1 MRASRNYQL
10 ERVLNMK
17 KLIAICIVIALTSA
31 GLAPAVQADTPK
43 TLVII
48 DSGIAA
54 ELPWVQQ
61 MLVDEAC
68 FIEYGKC
75 PNGQS
80 SMFGKGAAALDVARI
95 KSSAFSHGTQMA
107 SVAYEIDPNTKL
119 VMIRIVGMSE
129 KGFANSYTSRA
140 VTKALTWVSENS
152 ERLNV
157 GAVSLS
163 VGRSYKESSCPIEA
177 DLQNQIRNLMSR
189 NIPVIAAT
197 GNGSNKLKV
206 DYPAC
211 VPEVI
216 AVGATD
222 RRYTV
227 RNIQGWVYPIML
239 ISNQGPDLDL
249 YTLGRYTTTDA
260 FGQKSISMG
269 TSSATAAF
277 ATHVVKQLNL
287 GLSYVDVMA
296 QVRASFVNAYRTATD
311 FLPLHFEIVR

>member
-1 MRASRNYQL
+1 
-10 ERVLNMK
+10 MK
-17 KLIAICIVIALTSA
+17 KLISLFVVIALAAA
-31 GLAPAVQADTPK
+31 GITPAAQAATPK

-61 MLVDEAC
+61 MLIEEAC

-80 SMFGKGAAALDVARI
+80 TMFGKGAASLDVARI
-95 KSSAFSHGTQMA
+95 KHKAMSHGTQMA

-119 VMIRIVGMSE
+119 VMIRIVGMSD
-129 KGFANSYTSRA
+129 KGFANSYTTRA
-140 VTKALTWVSENS
+140 VTRALNWVNENA
-152 ERLNV
+152 ERLNI

-163 VGRSYKESSCPIEA
+163 VGRAYKEASCPIETE
-177 DLQNQIRNLMSR
+177 LQTQVRNLFIR

-227 RNIQGWVYPIML
+227 KAIQGWVYPIML

-249 YTLGRYTTTDA
+249 YALGRYTTTDA
-260 FGQKSISMG
+260 FGQKSVSMG

-277 ATHVVKQLNL
+277 ATYVVKQMNL
-287 GLSYVDVMA
+287 GLGYTDVMTK
-296 QVRASFVNAYRTATD
+296 VRASLVNAYRTVTD
-311 FLPLHFEIVR
+311 FLPLHFEIVK

>member
-1 MRASRNYQL
+1 
-10 ERVLNMK
+10 MK
-17 KLIAICIVIALTSA
+17 KLISLFVVIALAAA
-31 GLAPAVQADTPK
+31 GITPAAQAATPK

-54 ELPWVQQ
+54 DLPWVQQ

-80 SMFGKGAAALDVARI
+80 TMFGKGAAALQVSRI
-95 KSSAFSHGTQMA
+95 KDKAMSHGTQMA
-107 SVAYEIDPNTKL
+107 SVAYEIDPSTKL

-129 KGFANSYTSRA
+129 KGFANSYTTRA
-140 VTKALTWVSENS
+140 VTKALNWVNENA

-163 VGRSYKESSCPIEA
+163 VGRSYKEASCPIEA
-177 DLQNQIRNLMSR
+177 ELQAQVRNLLTR

-227 RNIQGWVYPIML
+227 KAIQGWVYPIML

-249 YTLGRYTTTDA
+249 YALGRYTTTDA
-260 FGQKSISMG
+260 FGQKSVSMG

-277 ATHVVKQLNL
+277 AAYVVKQMNL
-287 GLSYVDVMA
+287 GLGYTDVMTK
-296 QVRASFVNAYRTATD
+296 VRASLVNAYRTVTD
-311 FLPLHFEIVR
+311 FLPLHFEIAK

>member
-1 MRASRNYQL
+1 
-10 ERVLNMK
+10 MK
-17 KLIAICIVIALTSA
+17 KLISLFVVIALAAA
-31 GLAPAVQADTPK
+31 GITPAAQAATPK

-54 ELPWVQQ
+54 DLPWAQQ
-61 MLVDEAC
+61 MIVDEAC

-80 SMFGKGAAALDVARI
+80 TMFGKGAAVLQVSRI
-95 KSSAFSHGTQMA
+95 KDKAMSHGTQMA
-107 SVAYEIDPNTKL
+107 SVAYEIDPSTKL

-129 KGFANSYTSRA
+129 KGFANSYTTRA
-140 VTKALTWVSENS
+140 VTKALNWVNENA

-163 VGRSYKESSCPIEA
+163 VGRSYKEASCPIEA
-177 DLQNQIRNLMSR
+177 ELQAQVRNLLSR

-227 RNIQGWVYPIML
+227 KAIQGWVYPIML
-239 ISNQGPDLDL
+239 MSNQGPDLDL
-249 YTLGRYTTTDA
+249 YALGRYTTTDA
-260 FGQKSISMG
+260 FGQKSVSMG

-277 ATHVVKQLNL
+277 ATYVVKQINL
-287 GLSYVDVMA
+287 GLGYTDVMTK
-296 QVRASFVNAYRTATD
+296 VRASLVNAYRTVTD
-311 FLPLHFEIVR
+311 YVPLHFEIVK

>member
-1 MRASRNYQL
+1 
-10 ERVLNMK
+10 
-17 KLIAICIVIALTSA
+17 
-31 GLAPAVQADTPK
+31 
-43 TLVII
+43 
-48 DSGIAA
+48 
-54 ELPWVQQ
+54 
-61 MLVDEAC
+61 
-68 FIEYGKC
+68 
-75 PNGQS
+75 
-80 SMFGKGAAALDVARI
+80 MFGKGAASLDVARI
-95 KSSAFSHGTQMA
+95 KHKAMSHGTQMA
-107 SVAYEIDPNTKL
+107 SVAYEIDPSTKL

-129 KGFANSYTSRA
+129 KGFANSYTTRA
-140 VTKALTWVSENS
+140 VNKALNWVNENA

-163 VGRSYKESSCPIEA
+163 VGRSYKEASCPIEA
-177 DLQNQIRNLMSR
+177 ELQTQVRNLLTR

-227 RNIQGWVYPIML
+227 RAIQGWVYPIML

-249 YTLGRYTTTDA
+249 YALGRYTTTDA
-260 FGQKSISMG
+260 FGQKSVSIG

-277 ATHVVKQLNL
+277 ATYVVKQMSL
-287 GLSYVDVMA
+287 GLAYTDVMTK
-296 QVRASFVNAYRTATD
+296 VRASLVNAYRTVTD
-311 FLPLHFEIVR
+311 FLPLHFEIVK

>member
-1 MRASRNYQL
+1 
-10 ERVLNMK
+10 MK
-17 KLIAICIVIALTSA
+17 KLISLFVVTALAAA
-31 GLAPAVQADTPK
+31 GITPAAQAATPK

-54 ELPWVQQ
+54 DLPWVQQ
-61 MLVDEAC
+61 MIVDEAC

-80 SMFGKGAAALDVARI
+80 AMFGKGAASLDVARI
-95 KSSAFSHGTQMA
+95 KHKAMSHGTQMA
-107 SVAYEIDPNTKL
+107 SVAYEIDPSAKL

-129 KGFANSYTSRA
+129 KGFANSYTTRA
-140 VTKALTWVSENS
+140 VTKALNWVNENA

-163 VGRSYKESSCPIEA
+163 VGRSYKEASCPIEA
-177 DLQNQIRNLMSR
+177 ELQAQVRNLLTR

-197 GNGSNKLKV
+197 GNGSNKVKV

-227 RNIQGWVYPIML
+227 RAIQGWVYPIML
-239 ISNQGPDLDL
+239 MSNQGLDLDL
-249 YTLGRYTTTDA
+249 YALGRYTTTDA
-260 FGQKSISMG
+260 FGQKSVSMG

-277 ATHVVKQLNL
+277 ATYVVKQLNL
-287 GLSYVDVMA
+287 GLKYTDVMTN
-296 QVRASFVNAYRTATD
+296 VRTSLVNAYRTVTD
-311 FLPLHFEIVR
+311 FLPLHFEIVK

>member
-1 MRASRNYQL
+1 
-10 ERVLNMK
+10 MK
-17 KLIAICIVIALTSA
+17 KLISLFVVIALAAA
-31 GLAPAVQADTPK
+31 GITPAAQAATPK

-54 ELPWVQQ
+54 DLPWVQQ

-68 FIEYGKC
+68 IIEYGKC

-80 SMFGKGAAALDVARI
+80 TMFGKGAAALQVSRI
-95 KSSAFSHGTQMA
+95 KDKAMSHGTQMA
-107 SVAYEIDPNTKL
+107 SVAYEIDPSTKL

-129 KGFANSYTSRA
+129 KGFANSYTTRA
-140 VTKALTWVSENS
+140 VTKALNWVNENA

-163 VGRSYKESSCPIEA
+163 VGRSYKEASCPIEA
-177 DLQNQIRNLMSR
+177 ELQTQVRNLLTR

-227 RNIQGWVYPIML
+227 KAIQGWVYPIML

-249 YTLGRYTTTDA
+249 YALGRYTTTDA

-277 ATHVVKQLNL
+277 ATYVVKQMNL
-287 GLSYVDVMA
+287 GLGYTDVMTK
-296 QVRASFVNAYRTATD
+296 VRASLVNAYRTVTD
-311 FLPLHFEIVR
+311 FLPLHFEIVK

>member
-1 MRASRNYQL
+1 
-10 ERVLNMK
+10 MK
-17 KLIAICIVIALTSA
+17 KLISLFVVIALAAA
-31 GLAPAVQADTPK
+31 GVTPAAQAATPK

-54 ELPWVQQ
+54 DLPWVQQ
-61 MLVDEAC
+61 MIVDEAC

-80 SMFGKGAAALDVARI
+80 TMFGKGAASLDVARI
-95 KSSAFSHGTQMA
+95 KHRAMSHGTQMA
-107 SVAYEIDPNTKL
+107 SVAYEIDPSTEL
-119 VMIRIVGMSE
+119 VMIRIVGMSD
-129 KGFANSYTSRA
+129 KGFANSYTTRA
-140 VTKALTWVSENS
+140 VTRALNWVNENA

-163 VGRSYKESSCPIEA
+163 VGRAYKETSCPIESE
-177 DLQNQIRNLMSR
+177 LQTQVLNLLSR

-197 GNGSNKLKV
+197 GNGSNRLKV

-227 RNIQGWVYPIML
+227 RAIQGWVYPIML
-239 ISNQGPDLDL
+239 ISNQGLDLDL
-249 YTLGRYTTTDA
+249 YALGRYTTTDA
-260 FGQKSISMG
+260 FGQKSVSMG

-277 ATHVVKQLNL
+277 ATYVVNQMNSGL
-287 GLSYVDVMA
+287 GYTDVMTKV
-296 QVRASFVNAYRTATD
+296 QASLVNAYRTVTD
-311 FLPLHFEIVR
+311 FLPLHFEIVK

>member
-1 MRASRNYQL
+1 
-10 ERVLNMK
+10 MK
-17 KLIAICIVIALTSA
+17 KLISLLVIVALAAA
-31 GLAPAVQADTPK
+31 GITPAAQAASPK

-54 ELPWVQQ
+54 DLPFAQQ

-80 SMFGKGAAALDVARI
+80 TMFGKGAAALQVSKIQD
-95 KSSAFSHGTQMA
+95 KSMSHGTQMA
-107 SVAYEIDPNTKL
+107 SVAYEIDPTTKL
-119 VMIRIVGMSE
+119 VMVRIVGMSD
-129 KGFANSYTSRA
+129 KGFANSYTTRA
-140 VTKALTWVSENS
+140 VTKALNWVNENA

-163 VGRSYKESSCPIEA
+163 VGRSYKEATCPIEA
-177 DLQNQIRNLMSR
+177 ELQTQVRNLLSK

-211 VPEVI
+211 VSEVI

-222 RRYTV
+222 KRYTIK
-227 RNIQGWVYPIML
+227 NIQGWVYPIML

-249 YTLGRYTTTDA
+249 YALGRYITTDA
-260 FGQKSISMG
+260 FGQKTISIG

-277 ATHVVKQLNL
+277 ATYVVKQMNL
-287 GLSYVDVMA
+287 GFGYNEVMTT
-296 QVRASFVNAYRTATD
+296 VRASLVNAYHTVTD
-311 FLPLHFEIVR
+311 FLPLHFEIGK

>member
-1 MRASRNYQL
+1 
-10 ERVLNMK
+10 MK
-17 KLIAICIVIALTSA
+17 KLISLFVVIALAAA
-31 GLAPAVQADTPK
+31 GITPAAQAATPK

-54 ELPWVQQ
+54 DLPWVQQ
-61 MLVDEAC
+61 ILVDEAC

-80 SMFGKGAAALDVARI
+80 TMFGKGAASLDVARI
-95 KSSAFSHGTQMA
+95 KHKAMSHGTQMA
-107 SVAYEIDPNTKL
+107 SVAYEIDPSTKL

-129 KGFANSYTSRA
+129 KGFANSYTTRA
-140 VTKALTWVSENS
+140 VTKALNWVNENA

-163 VGRSYKESSCPIEA
+163 VGRSYKEASCPIEA
-177 DLQNQIRNLMSR
+177 ELQAQVRNLLTR

-222 RRYTV
+222 RRYTMKA
-227 RNIQGWVYPIML
+227 IQGWVYPIML

-249 YTLGRYTTTDA
+249 YALGRYTTTDA
-260 FGQKSISMG
+260 FGQKSVSIG

-277 ATHVVKQLNL
+277 ATYVVKQMNL
-287 GLSYVDVMA
+287 GLGYTDVMS
-296 QVRASFVNAYRTATD
+296 QVRASLVNAYRPVTD
-311 FLPLHFEIVR
+311 FLPMHFEIVK

>member
-1 MRASRNYQL
+1 
-10 ERVLNMK
+10 MK
-17 KLIAICIVIALTSA
+17 KLISLFVVIALAAA
-31 GLAPAVQADTPK
+31 GITPAAQAATPK

-54 ELPWVQQ
+54 DLPWVQQ
-61 MLVDEAC
+61 MLIDEAC

-80 SMFGKGAAALDVARI
+80 TMFGKGAASLDVARI
-95 KSSAFSHGTQMA
+95 KHKAMSHGTQMA
-107 SVAYEIDPNTKL
+107 SVAFEIDPNTKL

-129 KGFANSYTSRA
+129 KGFANSYTTRA
-140 VTKALTWVSENS
+140 VTKALNWVNENA

-163 VGRSYKESSCPIEA
+163 VGRSYKEASCPIEA
-177 DLQNQIRNLMSR
+177 ELQAQVRNLLTR

-227 RNIQGWVYPIML
+227 KAIQGWVYPIML
-239 ISNQGPDLDL
+239 ISNQGADLDL
-249 YTLGRYTTTDA
+249 YALGRYTTTDA
-260 FGQKSISMG
+260 FGQKSVSMG

-277 ATHVVKQLNL
+277 ATYVVKQLNL
-287 GLSYVDVMA
+287 GLEYTEVMTK
-296 QVRASFVNAYRTATD
+296 VRASLVNAYRTVTD
-311 FLPLHFEIVR
+311 FLPLHFEIVK

>member
-1 MRASRNYQL
+1 
-10 ERVLNMK
+10 MK
-17 KLIAICIVIALTSA
+17 KLISLFVAIALAAA
-31 GLAPAVQADTPK
+31 GITPAAQAATPK

-54 ELPWVQQ
+54 DFPWVQQ

-80 SMFGKGAAALDVARI
+80 TMFGKGAAALQVSRI
-95 KSSAFSHGTQMA
+95 KDKAMSHGTQMA
-107 SVAYEIDPNTKL
+107 SVAYEIDPTTKL

-129 KGFANSYTSRA
+129 KGFANSYTTRA
-140 VTKALTWVSENS
+140 VTKALNWVNENA

-163 VGRSYKESSCPIEA
+163 VGRSYKEASCPIEA
-177 DLQNQIRNLMSR
+177 ELQTQVRNLLTR

-227 RNIQGWVYPIML
+227 KSIQGWVYPIML

-249 YTLGRYTTTDA
+249 YALGRYTTTDA
-260 FGQKSISMG
+260 FGQKSVSMG

-277 ATHVVKQLNL
+277 ATYVVKQLNL
-287 GLSYVDVMA
+287 GLGYTDVMTK
-296 QVRASFVNAYRTATD
+296 VRASLVNAYRTVTD
-311 FLPLHFEIVR
+311 FLPLHFEIAK

>member
-1 MRASRNYQL
+1 
-10 ERVLNMK
+10 MK
-17 KLIAICIVIALTSA
+17 KLISLVVVIALAAA
-31 GLAPAVQADTPK
+31 GITPAAQAATPK

-54 ELPWVQQ
+54 DLPWVQQ
-61 MLVDEAC
+61 ILVDEAC

-80 SMFGKGAAALDVARI
+80 AMFGKGAAALQVSRI
-95 KSSAFSHGTQMA
+95 KDKAMSHGTQMA
-107 SVAYEIDPNTKL
+107 SVAYEIDPSTKL
-119 VMIRIVGMSE
+119 VMIRIVGMSD
-129 KGFANSYTSRA
+129 KGFANSYTTRA
-140 VTKALTWVSENS
+140 VTKALNWVNEYA

-163 VGRSYKESSCPIEA
+163 VGRSYKEASCPIEVE
-177 DLQNQIRNLMSR
+177 LQTQVRNLLNR
-189 NIPVIAAT
+189 NIPVVAAT

-227 RNIQGWVYPIML
+227 KAIQGWVYPIML

-249 YTLGRYTTTDA
+249 YALGRYTTTDA
-260 FGQKSISMG
+260 FGQKSVSMG

-277 ATHVVKQLNL
+277 ATYVVKQMNTGL
-287 GLSYVDVMA
+287 GYTEVMA
-296 QVRASFVNAYRTATD
+296 KVRASLVNAYRTVTD
-311 FLPLHFEIVR
+311 FLPLHFEIVK

>member
-1 MRASRNYQL
+1 
-10 ERVLNMK
+10 MK
-17 KLIAICIVIALTSA
+17 KLISLFVAIALAAA
-31 GLAPAVQADTPK
+31 GITPAAQAATPK

-54 ELPWVQQ
+54 DFPWVQQ

-80 SMFGKGAAALDVARI
+80 TMFGKGAAALQVSRI
-95 KSSAFSHGTQMA
+95 KDKAMSHGTQMA
-107 SVAYEIDPNTKL
+107 SVAYEIDPTTKL

-129 KGFANSYTSRA
+129 KGFANSYTTRA
-140 VTKALTWVSENS
+140 VTKALNWVNENA

-163 VGRSYKESSCPIEA
+163 VGRSYKEASCPIEA
-177 DLQNQIRNLMSR
+177 ELQTQVRNLLTR

-227 RNIQGWVYPIML
+227 KAIQGWVYPIML
-239 ISNQGPDLDL
+239 MSNQGPDLDL
-249 YTLGRYTTTDA
+249 YALGRFTTTDA
-260 FGQKSISMG
+260 FGQKSVSMG

-277 ATHVVKQLNL
+277 ATYVVKQINL
-287 GLSYVDVMA
+287 GLGYTDVMTK
-296 QVRASFVNAYRTATD
+296 VRASLVNAYRTVTD
-311 FLPLHFEIVR
+311 YVPLHFEIVK

>member
-1 MRASRNYQL
+1 MISL
-10 ERVLNMK
+10 FV
-17 KLIAICIVIALTSA
+17 VIALA
-31 GLAPAVQADTPK
+31 AVGITPVAQAATPK

-54 ELPWVQQ
+54 ELPWVQE
-61 MLVDEAC
+61 MLVEEAC

-75 PNGQS
+75 PNGQNT
-80 SMFGKGAAALDVARI
+80 MFGKGAAALQVSKI
-95 KSSAFSHGTQMA
+95 KDMAMSHGTQMA
-107 SVAYEIDPNTKL
+107 SVAYEINPTTKL
-119 VMIRIVGMSE
+119 VIVRIVGMSD
-129 KGFANSYTSRA
+129 KGFANSYTTRA
-140 VTKALTWVSENS
+140 VTRALNWVNENA

-163 VGRSYKESSCPIEA
+163 VGRSYKEASCPIEA
-177 DLQNQIRNLMSR
+177 ELQSQVRNLLNR
-189 NIPVIAAT
+189 NIPVMAAT
-197 GNGSNKLKV
+197 GNGSNKFKV

-249 YTLGRYTTTDA
+249 YALGRYTATDA

-269 TSSATAAF
+269 TSSATVAF
-277 ATHVVKQLNL
+277 AAYVVKQLNL
-287 GLSYVDVMA
+287 GQGYNEVMTK
-296 QVRASFVNAYRTATD
+296 VRASLVNAYRTATD
-311 FLPLHFEIVR
+311 FLPLHFEIVK

>member
-1 MRASRNYQL
+1 MPISHNHRL

-17 KLIAICIVIALTSA
+17 KLISICIVIALAAA
-31 GLAPAVQADTPK
+31 GITPAAQAATPK

-54 ELPWVQQ
+54 DLPWVQQ

-80 SMFGKGAAALDVARI
+80 SMFGKGAASLDVARI
-95 KSSAFSHGTQMA
+95 KSRSFSHGTQMA

-119 VMIRIVGMSE
+119 VMIRIVGMSD
-129 KGFANSYTSRA
+129 KGFANSYTTRA
-140 VTKALTWVSENS
+140 VTRALNWVNENA

-163 VGRSYKESSCPIEA
+163 VGRAYKEVSCPIESE
-177 DLQNQIRNLMSR
+177 LQAQVRNLLTR

-211 VPEVI
+211 VPEVV

-227 RNIQGWVYPIML
+227 RAIQGWVYPIML

-249 YTLGRYTTTDA
+249 YALGRYTTTDA
-260 FGQKSISMG
+260 FGQKSVSMG

-277 ATHVVKQLNL
+277 STYLVKQLNL
-287 GLSYVDVMA
+287 GLSYIDVMA
-296 QVRASFVNAYRTATD
+296 QVRSSLVNAYRTVTD

>member
-1 MRASRNYQL
+1 
-10 ERVLNMK
+10 MK
-17 KLIAICIVIALTSA
+17 KLISLFVVIALAAA
-31 GLAPAVQADTPK
+31 GITPAAQAATPK

-54 ELPWVQQ
+54 HLPWVQQ
-61 MLVDEAC
+61 MIVDEAC

-80 SMFGKGAAALDVARI
+80 AMFGKGAASLDVARI
-95 KSSAFSHGTQMA
+95 KHKAMSHGTQMA
-107 SVAYEIDPNTKL
+107 SVAYEIDPSTKL

-129 KGFANSYTSRA
+129 KGFANSYTIRA
-140 VTKALTWVSENS
+140 VTKALNWVNENA

-163 VGRSYKESSCPIEA
+163 VGRSYKEASCPIEA
-177 DLQNQIRNLMSR
+177 ELQAQVRNLLTR

-227 RNIQGWVYPIML
+227 KAIQGWVYPIML
-239 ISNQGPDLDL
+239 MSNQGPDLDL
-249 YTLGRYTTTDA
+249 YALGRYTTTDA

-277 ATHVVKQLNL
+277 ATYVVKQMNL
-287 GLSYVDVMA
+287 GLGYTDVMTK
-296 QVRASFVNAYRTATD
+296 VRASLVNAYRTVTD
-311 FLPLHFEIVR
+311 FLPLHLEIVK

>member
-1 MRASRNYQL
+1 
-10 ERVLNMK
+10 MK
-17 KLIAICIVIALTSA
+17 KLISLFAVIALAAA
-31 GLAPAVQADTPK
+31 GITPAAQAATPK

-54 ELPWVQQ
+54 DLQWVQQ

-75 PNGQS
+75 PNGQNT
-80 SMFGKGAAALDVARI
+80 MFGKGAASLDVARI
-95 KSSAFSHGTQMA
+95 KHKAMSHGTQMA
-107 SVAYEIDPNTKL
+107 SVAYEIDPSTKL
-119 VMIRIVGMSE
+119 VMIRVVGMSD
-129 KGFANSYTSRA
+129 KGFANSYTTRA
-140 VTKALTWVSENS
+140 VTKALNWVNENA

-163 VGRSYKESSCPIEA
+163 VGRSYKEATCPIEA
-177 DLQNQIRNLMSR
+177 ELQTQVRNLLIR

-197 GNGSNKLKV
+197 GNGSNRLKV

-211 VPEVI
+211 VPEVF

-227 RNIQGWVYPIML
+227 RAIQGWVYPIML
-239 ISNQGPDLDL
+239 NSNQGPDLDL
-249 YTLGRYTTTDA
+249 YALGRYTTTDA
-260 FGQKSISMG
+260 LGQKSVSMG

-277 ATHVVKQLNL
+277 ATYVVKQMNL
-287 GLSYVDVMA
+287 GLTYTDVMTK
-296 QVRASFVNAYRTATD
+296 VRASLVNAYRTVTD
-311 FLPLHFEIVR
+311 FLPLHFEIVK

>member
-1 MRASRNYQL
+1 
-10 ERVLNMK
+10 MK
-17 KLIAICIVIALTSA
+17 KLISLFVVIALAAA
-31 GLAPAVQADTPK
+31 GITPAAQAATPK

-54 ELPWVQQ
+54 DLPWVQQ
-61 MLVDEAC
+61 MIVDEAC

-80 SMFGKGAAALDVARI
+80 TMFGKGAASLDVARI
-95 KSSAFSHGTQMA
+95 KHKAMSHGTQMA
-107 SVAYEIDPNTKL
+107 SVAYEIDPSTKL
-119 VMIRIVGMSE
+119 VMIRIVGMSD
-129 KGFANSYTSRA
+129 KGFANSYTTRA
-140 VTKALTWVSENS
+140 VTRALNWVNENA

-163 VGRSYKESSCPIEA
+163 VGRSYKEASCPIEA
-177 DLQNQIRNLMSR
+177 ELQSQVRNLLNR

-227 RNIQGWVYPIML
+227 KAIQGWVYPIML
-239 ISNQGPDLDL
+239 MSNQGPDLDL
-249 YTLGRYTTTDA
+249 YALGRYTTTDA
-260 FGQKSISMG
+260 FGQKSVSIG

-277 ATHVVKQLNL
+277 ATYVVKQMNL
-287 GLSYVDVMA
+287 GLGYTDVMTK
-296 QVRASFVNAYRTATD
+296 VRASLVNAYRTVTD
-311 FLPLHFEIVR
+311 FLPLHFEIVK

>member
-1 MRASRNYQL
+1 
-10 ERVLNMK
+10 MK
-17 KLIAICIVIALTSA
+17 KLISLFVVIALAAA
-31 GLAPAVQADTPK
+31 GITPAAQAATPK

-48 DSGIAA
+48 DSGSAA
-54 ELPWVQQ
+54 DLPWVQQ
-61 MLVDEAC
+61 ILVDEAC

-80 SMFGKGAAALDVARI
+80 TMFGKGAAALQVSRI
-95 KSSAFSHGTQMA
+95 KDKAMSHGTQMA
-107 SVAYEIDPNTKL
+107 SVAYEIDPSTKL

-129 KGFANSYTSRA
+129 KGFANSYTTRA
-140 VTKALTWVSENS
+140 VTKALNWVNENA

-163 VGRSYKESSCPIEA
+163 VGRSYKEASCPIEA
-177 DLQNQIRNLMSR
+177 ELQAQVRNLLNR
-189 NIPVIAAT
+189 NIPVVAAT

-222 RRYTV
+222 RRYTMKA
-227 RNIQGWVYPIML
+227 IQGWVYPIML

-249 YTLGRYTTTDA
+249 YALGRYTTTDA
-260 FGQKSISMG
+260 FGQKSVSMG

-277 ATHVVKQLNL
+277 ATYVVKQMNTGL
-287 GLSYVDVMA
+287 GYTEVMA
-296 QVRASFVNAYRTATD
+296 KVRASLVNAYRTVTD
-311 FLPLHFEIVR
+311 FLPLHFEIVK

>member
-1 MRASRNYQL
+1 
-10 ERVLNMK
+10 MK
-17 KLIAICIVIALTSA
+17 KLISLFVLVALAAA
-31 GLAPAVQADTPK
+31 GITPAAQAATPK

-61 MLVDEAC
+61 MLIEEAC

-80 SMFGKGAAALDVARI
+80 TMFGKGAASLDVARI
-95 KSSAFSHGTQMA
+95 KHKAMSHGTQMA

-119 VMIRIVGMSE
+119 VMIRIVGMSD
-129 KGFANSYTSRA
+129 KGFANSYTTRA
-140 VTKALTWVSENS
+140 VTRALNWVNENA
-152 ERLNV
+152 ERLNI

-163 VGRSYKESSCPIEA
+163 VGRAYKEASCPIETE
-177 DLQNQIRNLMSR
+177 LQTQVRNLFIR

-227 RNIQGWVYPIML
+227 KAIQGWVYPIML

-249 YTLGRYTTTDA
+249 YALGRYTTTDA
-260 FGQKSISMG
+260 FGQKSVSMG

-277 ATHVVKQLNL
+277 ATYVVKQMNL
-287 GLSYVDVMA
+287 GLGFTDVMTK
-296 QVRASFVNAYRTATD
+296 VRASLVNAYRTVTD
-311 FLPLHFEIVR
+311 FLPLHFEIVK

>member
-1 MRASRNYQL
+1 
-10 ERVLNMK
+10 MK
-17 KLIAICIVIALTSA
+17 KLILLFVVIALAAA
-31 GLAPAVQADTPK
+31 GITPAAQAATPK

-54 ELPWVQQ
+54 DLPWVQQ

-80 SMFGKGAAALDVARI
+80 TMFGKGAAVLQVSRI
-95 KSSAFSHGTQMA
+95 KDKAMSHGTQMA
-107 SVAYEIDPNTKL
+107 SVAYEIDPSTKL

-129 KGFANSYTSRA
+129 KGFANSYTTRA
-140 VTKALTWVSENS
+140 VTKALNWVNENA
-152 ERLNV
+152 EGLNV

-163 VGRSYKESSCPIEA
+163 VGRSYKEASCPIEA
-177 DLQNQIRNLMSR
+177 ELQVQVRNLLTR

-227 RNIQGWVYPIML
+227 KAIHGWVYPIML
-239 ISNQGPDLDL
+239 MSNQGPDLDL
-249 YTLGRYTTTDA
+249 YALGRYTTTDA

-277 ATHVVKQLNL
+277 ATYVVKQMNL
-287 GLSYVDVMA
+287 GLGYTDVMTK
-296 QVRASFVNAYRTATD
+296 VRASLVNAYRTVTD
-311 FLPLHFEIVR
+311 FLPLHFEIVK

>member
-1 MRASRNYQL
+1 
-10 ERVLNMK
+10 MK
-17 KLIAICIVIALTSA
+17 KLISICIVIALATA
-31 GLAPAVQADTPK
+31 GITPAVQAATPK

-54 ELPWVQQ
+54 DLPWVQQ

-80 SMFGKGAAALDVARI
+80 SMFGKGAASLDVARI
-95 KSSAFSHGTQMA
+95 KSRSFSHGTQMA

-119 VMIRIVGMSE
+119 IMIRIIGMSD
-129 KGFANSYTSRA
+129 KGFANSYTTKA
-140 VTKALTWVSENS
+140 VTRALNWVNENA

-163 VGRSYKESSCPIEA
+163 VGRAYKEVSCPIESE
-177 DLQNQIRNLMSR
+177 LQTQVRNLLNR

-197 GNGSNKLKV
+197 GNGSNRLKV

-222 RRYTV
+222 RRYTL
-227 RNIQGWVYPIML
+227 RAIQGWVYPIML

-249 YTLGRYTTTDA
+249 YALGRYTTTDA
-260 FGQKSISMG
+260 FGEKSVSIG

-277 ATHVVKQLNL
+277 STYVVKQLNL
-287 GLSYVDVMA
+287 GLNYVDVMT
-296 QVRASFVNAYRTATD
+296 QVRSSLVNAYRTVTD
-311 FLPLHFEIVR
+311 FLPLHFEIVG

>member
-1 MRASRNYQL
+1 MPISHNHRL

-17 KLIAICIVIALTSA
+17 KLISICIVIALAAA
-31 GLAPAVQADTPK
+31 GITPAAQAATPK

-54 ELPWVQQ
+54 DLPWVQQ

-80 SMFGKGAAALDVARI
+80 SMFGKGAASLDVARI
-95 KSSAFSHGTQMA
+95 KSRSFSHGTQMA
-107 SVAYEIDPNTKL
+107 SVAYEIDSNTKL
-119 VMIRIVGMSE
+119 VMIRIVGMSD
-129 KGFANSYTSRA
+129 KGFANSYTTRA
-140 VTKALTWVSENS
+140 VTRALNWVNENA

-163 VGRSYKESSCPIEA
+163 VGRAYKEVSCPIESE
-177 DLQNQIRNLMSR
+177 LQAQVRNLLTR

-211 VPEVI
+211 VPEVV

-227 RNIQGWVYPIML
+227 RAIQGWVYPIML

-249 YTLGRYTTTDA
+249 YALGRYTTTDA
-260 FGQKSISMG
+260 FGQKSVSMG

-277 ATHVVKQLNL
+277 STYLVKQLNL
-287 GLSYVDVMA
+287 GLSYIDVMA
-296 QVRASFVNAYRTATD
+296 QVRSSLVNAYRTVTD

>member
-1 MRASRNYQL
+1 
-10 ERVLNMK
+10 MK
-17 KLIAICIVIALTSA
+17 KLISICIVIALAAA
-31 GLAPAVQADTPK
+31 GLTPAAQAATPK

-54 ELPWVQQ
+54 DLPWVQQ
-61 MLVDEAC
+61 MLVEEAC

-80 SMFGKGAAALDVARI
+80 SMFGKGAASLDVARI
-95 KSSAFSHGTQMA
+95 KSPSFSHGTQMA
-107 SVAYEIDPNTKL
+107 SVAYEIDPTTKL
-119 VMIRIVGMSE
+119 VMIRIVGMSD
-129 KGFANSYTSRA
+129 KGFANSYTTRA
-140 VTKALTWVSENS
+140 VTRALNWVNENA

-163 VGRSYKESSCPIEA
+163 VGRAYKEVSCPIESE
-177 DLQNQIRNLMSR
+177 LQTQVRNLLNR

-197 GNGSNKLKV
+197 GNGSNRWKV

-227 RNIQGWVYPIML
+227 RAIQGWVYPIML

-249 YTLGRYTTTDA
+249 YALGRYTTTDA
-260 FGQKSISMG
+260 FGEKSVSIG

-277 ATHVVKQLNL
+277 STYVVKQLNL
-287 GLSYVDVMA
+287 GLNYVDVMT
-296 QVRASFVNAYRTATD
+296 QVRSSLVNAYRTVTD
-311 FLPLHFEIVR
+311 FSPLHFEIVR

>member
-1 MRASRNYQL
+1 
-10 ERVLNMK
+10 MK
-17 KLIAICIVIALTSA
+17 KLISLFVVIALAAA
-31 GLAPAVQADTPK
+31 GITPAAQAATPK

-54 ELPWVQQ
+54 DLPWVQQ

-80 SMFGKGAAALDVARI
+80 TMFGKGAAVLQVSRI
-95 KSSAFSHGTQMA
+95 KDKAMSHGTQMA
-107 SVAYEIDPNTKL
+107 SVAYEIDPSTKL

-129 KGFANSYTSRA
+129 KGFANSYTTRA
-140 VTKALTWVSENS
+140 VTKALNWVNENA

-163 VGRSYKESSCPIEA
+163 VGRSYKELSCPIEA
-177 DLQNQIRNLMSR
+177 ELQTQVRNLLTR

-227 RNIQGWVYPIML
+227 KAIQGWVYPIML
-239 ISNQGPDLDL
+239 MSNQGPDLDL
-249 YTLGRYTTTDA
+249 YALGRYTTTDA

-277 ATHVVKQLNL
+277 ATYVVKQMNL
-287 GLSYVDVMA
+287 GLGYTDVMTK
-296 QVRASFVNAYRTATD
+296 VRASLVNAYRTVTD
-311 FLPLHFEIVR
+311 FLPLHFEIVK

>member
-1 MRASRNYQL
+1 
-10 ERVLNMK
+10 MK
-17 KLIAICIVIALTSA
+17 KLTSICIVIALAAASIT
-31 GLAPAVQADTPK
+31 PAAQAATPK

-48 DSGIAA
+48 DSGISAD
-54 ELPWVQQ
+54 LPWVQQ

-80 SMFGKGAAALDVARI
+80 SMFGKGAASLDVARI
-95 KSSAFSHGTQMA
+95 KSRSFSHGTQMA

-119 VMIRIVGMSE
+119 VMIRIVGMSD
-129 KGFANSYTSRA
+129 KGFANSYTTRA
-140 VTKALTWVSENS
+140 VTRALNWVNENA
-152 ERLNV
+152 ERLNI

-163 VGRSYKESSCPIEA
+163 VGRAYKEVSCPIESE
-177 DLQNQIRNLMSR
+177 LQTQVRNLLNR

-197 GNGSNKLKV
+197 GNGSNRLKV

-222 RRYTV
+222 RRYTL
-227 RNIQGWVYPIML
+227 RAIQGWVYPIML

-249 YTLGRYTTTDA
+249 FALGRYTTTDA
-260 FGQKSISMG
+260 FGEKSVSMG

-277 ATHVVKQLNL
+277 STYVVKQLNL
-287 GLSYVDVMA
+287 GLNYVDVMT
-296 QVRASFVNAYRTATD
+296 QVRSSLVNAYRTVND